1 MRSLPS
7 SIVLLHTLLGAAKGQ
22 FISPPTDLKTS
33 RGYLNLPVRW
43 KEVPIGTCELN
54 PNVKSYSGYVDIASD
69 QHIFFWFFEARNK
82 KPEDAELT
90 VWINGISGPGSSSMI
105 GLFQELGPCRVNE
118 DGEVVDNPYAWNNVS
133 NVIFIDQPA
142 QVGFSYSRPISGYQ
156 SDSGDIIQ
164 LPKNE
169 CPDYAARTGTCGTYS
184 YPDPSWTA
192 NSTQNAA
199 PGLWK
204 ALQGFM
210 GAFPQYSKTEFNFA
224 TESYGGH
231 YGPVFNAY
239 IESQNALIQK
249 QTLPGAKHIN
259 LKTVLIGNGWFDA
272 RIQYPTYY
280 NFTVNNTYDVPVG
293 TQSIRDQWLN
303 AAWGPGNCH
312 DKVVKC
318 NTSGDKAVCGD
329 ASQFCTSEAE
339 APYDEILGRDGYDIR
354 KLIPDSFLPEFYVDY
369 LNTPKLQKA
378 IGAYTNFSES
388 SNTVGNAFNSVGD
401 DASELNIVEDV
412 RKLVDQSVYVVLYA
426 GDADYICNWRG
437 GEVVSRHVEAP
448 GFHQAG
454 YVNISTSD
462 KVVHGQVKQSANFAY
477 GRIYD
482 SGHEVPFYQP
492 LASLELFERA
502 INGLDIA
509 TGKIPVQKGCGYKS
523 IGTAKSE
530 YREGNATVQFKV
542 VPTNATNDPSID
554 GPVLACN
561 GTKPRTK
568 KRKRIVKPRV
578 S

>member
-1 MRSLPS
+1 MWSLPS
-7 SIVLLHTLLGAAKGQ
+7 AIVFCYTLLGFVEGQ

-33 RGYLNLPVRW
+33 KGNLDLPVRW
-43 KEVPIGTCELN
+43 KEVPTGTCEQN
-54 PNVKSYSGYVDIASD
+54 PNVKSYSGYVDIATD

-90 VWINGISGPGSSSMI
+90 VWINGGPGSSSMI

-133 NVIFIDQPA
+133 NVIFIDQPT

-169 CPDYAARTGTCGTYS
+169 CPDYAAKTGTCGTYS
-184 YPDPSWTA
+184 YPDPSLTA
-192 NSTQNAA
+192 NSTDNAA

-249 QTLPGAKHIN
+249 QKLPGAKHIN
-259 LKTVLIGNGWFDA
+259 LKTVLIGNGWYDA
-272 RIQYPTYY
+272 RVHYPSYY
-280 NFTVNNTYDVPVG
+280 NFTVHNTYDIPVG
-293 TQSIRDQWLN
+293 NQSIRDQWLN

-312 DKVVKC
+312 DKVVEC
-318 NTSGDKAVCGD
+318 NKSGDKAVCRD
-329 ASQFCTSEAE
+329 ASSFCTNESENL
-339 APYDEILGRDGYDIR
+339 YDEILGRDEYDIR
-354 KLIPDSFLPEFYVDY
+354 ELTPDPFPPEYYVDY
-369 LNTPKLQKA
+369 LNSPKLQKA
-378 IGAYTNFSES
+378 IGAYTNFTES
-388 SNTVGNAFNSVGD
+388 SNTVGNAFGSTGD
-401 DASELNIVEDV
+401 DPSELNTVEDV
-412 RKLVDQSVYVVLYA
+412 RKLVDQGVYVVLYA
-426 GDADYICNWRG
+426 GDADYICNWVG
-437 GEVVSRHVEAP
+437 GEVVSQHVEAP
-448 GFHQAG
+448 DFNQAG

-462 KVVHGQVKQSANFAY
+462 KIVHGQVKQSANFAY
-477 GRIYD
+477 GRIYE

-509 TGKIPVQKGCGYKS
+509 TGKTPVQKGCGYKS
-523 IGTAKSE
+523 VGTAKSE

-542 VPTNATNDPSID
+542 VRTNATYDPSID
-554 GPVLACN
+554 GPVLASN
-561 GTKPRTK
+561 GTKVATK

-578 S
+578 F